1 MGVSPQQ
8 VAVAWLL
15 SKGPQVLVIVGASR
29 AASIEDSAR
38 AAQLELDANDIA
50 LIGEAIA

>member
-1 MGVSPQQ
+1 MSPQQ
-8 VAVAWLL
+8 LAVAWLL

-38 AAQLELDANDIA
+38 AAELELDAAHVAHID
-50 LIGEAIA
+50 EAIGK